1 MFEDKFGARAD
12 VLALQSLAIG
22 SNVSGSVVDTWV
34 HVLNDDPNLSLPGM
48 PRRLFCV
55 HTTVVDWMLSLETD
69 PSGSRVSAFECGLK
83 TSLSGRHHL
92 VDLNDFDIFFVPVL
106 EVDHY
111 YHVVFDL
118 EEERIYLIDHLGDRG
133 SGGLLRDNDS
143 YILKT
148 TPFKVKEIFVDYL
161 KSVNPPKATAMHSS
175 VIRRE
180 ALPWSTTHRNAAPF
194 VDSGIFAMR
203 HMERFVG
210 FRRNFV
216 CGFSVHEAR
225 KKVQCNYLR
234 KRYAAAIL
242 LSPVNK
248 YGDEIQPRLAFV

>member
-22 SNVSGSVVDTWV
+22 SNVSGSVVDAWV
-34 HVLNDDPNLSLPGM
+34 HVLNDDPNLSLSGM

-55 HTTVVDWMLSLETD
+55 HTI
-69 PSGSRVSAFECGLK
+69 GSRVSAFECGLK

-92 VDLNDFDIFFVPVL
+92 VDLNDFDMVFVPVL

-111 YHVVFDL
+111 YLVVFDL
-118 EEERIYLIDHLGDRG
+118 EEERINLIAHLGDRG
-133 SGGLLRDNDS
+133 SGGLLRDNES

-148 TPFKVKEIFVDYL
+148 TPFEVKLIPRCAYGCFCLLGKQKEIFVDYL
-161 KSVNPPKATAMHSS
+161 KSVNHPKATAMHSS
-175 VIRRE
+175 VIMKE

-194 VDSGIFAMR
+194 VDSSIFAMR

-210 FRRNFV
+210 SRRNFFF
-216 CGFSVHEAR
+216 GFSVHGAR
-225 KKVQCNYLR
+225 KKV
-234 KRYAAAIL
+234 
-242 LSPVNK
+242 
-248 YGDEIQPRLAFV
+248 